1 MGFAEAIAGD
11 GFKLLAEVD
20 PPKGSDA
27 SEFIDAVLALRGR
40 VDGVVVTDCPYGV
53 MRMTP
58 LAPARLL
65 MDRNVTPTIELGA
78 RDRNRLSFQ
87 GDLLGAWA
95 LGVREII
102 VREPPDPQLGDQP
115 GAKAAGDL
123 DLEAVLQCVANLN
136 AGKDAAGEPLTG
148 QTDFLLGVSL
158 DVSDD
163 PEFNRKVAE
172 SVPMLAERGVRF
184 VVLGPTYDLDVLDK
198 VAQQANGCNMALFT
212 SLLLLK
218 SVSMIRYL
226 NSLPGAPNIPD
237 EYLKRMRKA
246 PVKPQAGLEIAAG
259 FLEECGKHCKGA
271 VVHGL
276 GWGPR
281 LPEFLTLLG
290 R

>member
-1 MGFAEAIAGD
+1 MGFADAIAGD

-20 PPKGSDA
+20 PPKGADA
-27 SEFIDAVLALRGR
+27 AEFLNTVLAIRGR
-40 VDGVVVTDCPYGV
+40 VDGIIVTDCAYGV

-65 MDRNVTPTIELGA
+65 MERNVTPAMVLGT

-95 LGVREII
+95 LGVREILI
-102 VREPPDPQLGDQP
+102 REGGDTDLGDQP
-115 GAKAAGDL
+115 GAKSAGDL
-123 DLEAVLQCVANLN
+123 DLEAVLHCVASLN
-136 AGKDAAGEPLTG
+136 NGQDAAGEPLQG
-148 QTDFLLGVSL
+148 QTDFLVGTTL

-163 PEFNRKVAE
+163 DAFNRQVAD
-172 SVPMLAERGVRF
+172 SMPMLAQRGVRF
-184 VVLGPTYDLDVLDK
+184 VVLGPTYDMQVLDLVADAARRAK
-198 VAQQANGCNMALFT
+198 VALFC
-212 SLLLLK
+212 SVMLLK

-237 EYLKRMRKA
+237 DYLKRMRKA
-246 PVKPQAGLEIAAG
+246 PVKPQAGMEIAAK
-259 FLEECGKHCKGA
+259 FLEEAGERCKGA
-271 VVHGL
+271 VLHGL